1 MSSVIG
7 SEGLDVVLPEGV
19 SEDDLS
25 VSTDSNGVGT
35 VVVENNVSGIE
46 VVATE
51 PTTEITGKK
60 LTEATVTTKGEK
72 GTESTVA
79 VETKSFTGGTI
90 ENKGKSSIDVNVTG
104 TNFKK
109 STIDAGENKKRDD
122 NISFHGKAS
131 VNRSDVKAG
140 KGDDTIL
147 FGKKVKF
154 KGKTTIDL
162 GKAGEDSI
170 VIGSKKIKGGKLTVT
185 SFTKKDTITIGNETY
200 TYNDFKNGVEIPN
213 LKVELA

>member
-35 VVVENNVSGIE
+35 IVVENNVSGIE

-90 ENKGKSSIDVNVTG
+90 ENKGKSSIDVTVTG

-122 NISFHGKAS
+122 NISFQGKAS
-131 VNRSDVKAG
+131 VNKSDVKAG
-140 KGDDTIL
+140 KGDDSIL
-147 FGKKVKF
+147 FGKQVKF

-162 GKAGEDSI
+162 GKGGEDSI
-170 VIGSKKIKGGKLTVT
+170 VIGSQKIEGGKLNVT
-185 SFTKKDTITIGNETY
+185 SFTKKDTITIGNETF